1 MKYGY
6 ARVSTDD
13 QSTALQLAIL
23 RQPSQI
29 VIRSFAFQLGR
40 VYMVSLSIR
49 RDLLENPRAES
60 QNANSKDHKP
70 NKSLAGH
77 PVTHS
82 LCGSCGRG
90 SICPKTDASPAF
102 QRWSTSDLGYSR
114 PAVWFKS
121 ERIQKTALPFRMN

>member
-49 RDLLENPRAES
+49 RDLLENLHAES
-60 QNANSKDHKP
+60 QNANSEDHKS
-70 NKSLAGH
+70 NKISGKPSL
-77 PVTHS
+77 
-82 LCGSCGRG
+82 
-90 SICPKTDASPAF
+90 
-102 QRWSTSDLGYSR
+102 
-114 PAVWFKS
+114 
-121 ERIQKTALPFRMN
+121 